1 MLKVNLLGLQAV
13 LSVSGV
19 SFIWRVLKLTLVANK
34 TLDVIYRNIH
44 YLINILMEN
53 GSHTLDEDNKQKREL
68 TGCLSV
74 FPHYV
79 GLYL

>member
-44 YLINILMEN
+44 YLINILLN
-53 GSHTLDEDNKQKREL
+53 SGNI
-68 TGCLSV
+68 LSSRQAWMA
-74 FPHYV
+74 
-79 GLYL
+79 GQRG